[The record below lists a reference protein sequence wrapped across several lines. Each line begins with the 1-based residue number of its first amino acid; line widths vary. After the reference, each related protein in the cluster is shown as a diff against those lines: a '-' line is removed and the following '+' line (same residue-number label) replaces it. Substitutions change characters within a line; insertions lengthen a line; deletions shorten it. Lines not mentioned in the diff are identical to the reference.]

1 MTLPQQITMKTFEA
15 NRLSGGNQ
23 VFPAKITVTNH
34 GVTLKV
40 PGLFGGQEK
49 TLGYRSISSINI
61 SSPLVGFSTITFDT
75 LGFDRIVA
83 SGFSKDDANEIKEL
97 VQMGISGTIQGNTG
111 GVNSDLATMMAANEA
126 AKAQAEADKRKIE
139 LEERKYRD
147 EKEAKEKS
155 ERLAK
160 AAQYRN
166 EGKNFMAFI
175 YEYNVMMWAPITLLV
190 VGGLIFVAVKNLS
203 GTTTGETQTETI
215 IEEPKK
221 EKVKEQPKPVTQEEP
236 TSQEYTDAE
245 AIVYYKIQDPDG
257 FTNMR
262 DKPNGSIVRKV
273 YPLDRFEVLGEK
285 DGYKE
290 VILLDGTTGFIHA
303 SRVVE
308 AD

>member
-1 MTLPQQITMKTFEA
+1 MKTFEA

-23 VFPAKITVTNH
+23 VFPAKVTVTNH

-97 VQMGISGTIQGNTG
+97 VQMGISGSLVQGNTNG
-111 GVNSDLATMMAANEA
+111 NSDLATMMAANEA
-126 AKAQAEADKRKIE
+126 AKTQAEADKRRIE

-147 EKEAKEKS
+147 EKAAKDRA
-155 ERLAK
+155 ERLQK
-160 AAQYRN
+160 AEKYRS
-166 EGKNFMAFI
+166 EGKNFMAFV
-175 YEYNVMMWAPITLLV
+175 YEYNMMVWAPIIIVFLV
-190 VGGLIFVAVKNLS
+190 FGIVFAVKKS
-203 GTTTGETQTETI
+203 SSETTTETPIET
-215 IEEPKK
+215 KK
-221 EKVKEQPKPVTQEEP
+221 EKVKEQPKTVKQEVKQEEP
-236 TSQEYTDAE
+236 SSQDFADAE
-245 AIVYYKIQDPDG
+245 AIIYYKIQDPDG

-262 DKPNGSIVRKV
+262 DKPNGSIIRKV
-273 YPLDRFEVLGEK
+273 YPLERFEVMGEK
-285 DGYKE
+285 DGFKE

-303 SRVVE
+303 SRIVTAE
-308 AD
+308 